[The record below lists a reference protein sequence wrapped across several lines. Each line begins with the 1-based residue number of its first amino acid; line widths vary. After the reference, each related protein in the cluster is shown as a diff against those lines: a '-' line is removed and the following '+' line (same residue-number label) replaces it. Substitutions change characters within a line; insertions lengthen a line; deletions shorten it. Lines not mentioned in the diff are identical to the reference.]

1 MLSRIFATLVL
12 CLLATAAGA
21 ADVVL
26 LTTDFVL
33 GKKLDRIVEAASRE
47 GVVLRWYDVGRT
59 EDTQLEAA
67 IKAARLV
74 VVDAP
79 REEDISEVDSRA
91 GDYWRRF
98 AKPVIHI
105 NRFSRM
111 DRLRIER
118 SEPEFAEQLY
128 AYYLGGRDQN
138 RAYLARFLAHWLNG
152 EDWTQVP
159 DAVPMP
165 EGAIYHPDAPGE
177 LFTELPSYLD
187 WWQKKNG
194 KEWQALPVIG
204 METSSTYIADAQNRM
219 LDEFIRGAEKRGA
232 VPVVYYR
239 EARSLTP
246 PRNAGRSGGGR
257 PQGERPG
264 PGRPEAGIEQGRSVL
279 ERNPGDFPNP
289 AERAPHQLDEPLIT
303 LDGQLIVDVMTVN
316 TFLGV
321 GPDQRLARYRAQD
334 MPVLNVIN
342 YRNGTRDEY
351 QADPAGI
358 STFYIPFQLSIAEY
372 IGIQDPVVLST
383 NEGGEMV
390 PMPEQLDLLLG
401 KAIKLAQLKR
411 KANADKRL
419 ALVFWNTPPGEQN
432 ISASNMNVPR
442 SVAKLIEDL
451 KAGGYQLESRD
462 EQTLIDTFGT
472 LLRPFYREQALAEL
486 TATGHWA
493 FMPLSDYQRWFD
505 TLPASVRT
513 EIDQFW
519 GEAGNSGWVVEKE
532 GIKGFAIP
540 RIEAGNL
547 VILPQPKRS
556 ERPGDAREKDL
567 FHDTSVPLHHGYLA
581 TYLWLR
587 QGFGSD
593 AIIHFGTHGSQ
604 EWTPGKERG
613 LWAYDYPN
621 LLVGNTP
628 VFYPYIVDN
637 IGEAIHVKRRG
648 RGVVISHQTPAFSPA
663 GLAPELAALN
673 DLLRQYHSVDEGMV
687 KETAKTKIIEMV
699 IEQNLH
705 KDVGLDES
713 VWRAEFEPHLRR
725 VEDQIEL
732 LAGALQ
738 PLGLHTFGNT
748 MTDEHRAM
756 NLMLIM
762 LKPLAAELGIDNPEA
777 LFVADYE
784 QIGQTEPYQFVLK
797 YVVQQAAMDALPQ
810 AQRQLVREARQLADN
825 YAAESETRAL
835 LSGLSGGF
843 IDPSYGGDPVR
854 NPDALPTGR
863 NMYGFDPN
871 RVPTKAAYE
880 AGVKAMQDLIDSY
893 KAQHGRYPQKL
904 TFTLWSTE
912 TMRHL
917 GMLEAQIFWALGVKP
932 IWDRSGRV
940 IGIEAVPQQTL
951 GRPRIDTVIS
961 LTGLYRD
968 QFPVVMER
976 FNEAVTL
983 VAALK
988 EPKELNFVR
997 ANAERIRA
1005 ELLAQGI
1012 PAAQAENHALTRL
1025 FGTESGDYGTRLP
1038 EATLGSDQ
1046 WEEGDGKLEALYLSR
1061 MSWAYGPDV
1070 SQWSRKLTDAEGK
1083 VVNTYALHLKG
1094 TDAAV
1099 FSRSSNLRG
1108 LLDTDHPFEYLG
1120 GISMAVKYLDGK
1132 APQLYI
1138 SNLRDPRKARLQ
1150 DAANFMA
1157 MELRSVYQHPNWV
1170 REMMQED
1177 YAGTLNMLKTINNFW
1192 GWQVMDRNVVRDDQW
1207 QNFHEVYVKDKYE
1220 LGLREW
1226 FEQSNPTALAQIS
1239 ERMIEAIRKGYWEA
1253 SDETLRELVEVYTEL
1268 AAKHDVYT
1276 ENRTFARFVA
1286 DQAAGY
1292 GISAAPAPE
1301 QASSVATP
1309 LPESA
1314 NEPQPPGE
1322 QVSGQKL
1329 EEVSQEVQDSPL
1341 DYWLILLLLPV
1352 VAGIWHQ
1359 SRRA

>member
-1 MLSRIFATLVL
+1 MLLRAFAILML
-12 CLLATAAGA
+12 CLLATGAGA

-33 GKKLDRIVEAASRE
+33 GKKLDYIVEAATQE
-47 GVVLRWYDVGRT
+47 GVELRWYDVSRT
-59 EDTQLEAA
+59 DDTELEAA

-74 VVDAP
+74 IVDTP

-91 GDYWRRF
+91 GDHWRRF
-98 AKPVIHI
+98 AKPVVHI
-105 NRFSRM
+105 NRMSWM
-111 DRLRIER
+111 ARLRVERIE
-118 SEPEFAEQLY
+118 SDFAEQLY

-138 RAYLARFLAHWLNG
+138 RAYLAQFLALWLNG
-152 EDWTQVP
+152 EDWTRVP

-177 LFTELPSYLD
+177 LFTDLSGYLD
-187 WWQKKNG
+187 WWQQEKG

-204 METSSTYIADAQNRM
+204 METSSSYIVDAQTRM
-219 LDEFIRGAEKRGA
+219 LDEFIQGAEKRGA
-232 VPVVYYR
+232 VPIVYYR
-239 EARSLTP
+239 DARSLA
-246 PRNAGRSGGGR
+246 PRRNDAGSSGGR
-257 PQGERPG
+257 PGTARPDAAD
-264 PGRPEAGIEQGRSVL
+264 EAGAVI
-279 ERNPGDFPNP
+279 ERNPADFPNP
-289 AERAPHQLDEPLIT
+289 SEQPPHSLDEPLIT
-303 LDGQLIVDVMTVN
+303 LDGRLVVDVMTVN

-321 GPDQRLARYRAQD
+321 GPDQRLARYKAQN

-342 YRNGTRDEY
+342 YRNGTRQDY
-351 QADPAGI
+351 RADPAGI
-358 STFYIPFQLSIAEY
+358 STFYIPFRLSVAEY
-372 IGIQDPVVLST
+372 VGIQDPVVLST

-390 PMPEQLDLLLG
+390 PMREQLDMLLG

-419 ALVFWNTPPGEQN
+419 ALVFWNTPAGEN
-432 ISASNMNVPR
+432 NVSASNMNVPR
-442 SVAKLIEDL
+442 SVARLLDDL
-451 KAGGYQLESRD
+451 KAEGYQLEAKD
-462 EQTLIDTFGT
+462 EQELIDTFGT
-472 LLRPFYREQALAEL
+472 LLRPFYRKQALQEL
-486 TATGHWA
+486 TATEHWA
-493 FMPLSDYQRWFD
+493 FIPLTDYQRWFA
-505 TLPASVRT
+505 TLPASVRKD
-513 EIDQFW
+513 INQFW
-519 GEAGNSGWVVEKE
+519 GKAEKSGWVIEKD
-532 GIKGFAIP
+532 GVKGFVIP
-540 RIEAGNL
+540 RIQAGNL

-556 ERPGDAREKDL
+556 DRPGDEREKDM
-567 FHDTSVPLHHGYLA
+567 FHDTKVPLHHGYLA

-587 QGFGSD
+587 EDFGSD

-628 VFYPYIVDN
+628 VLYPYIVDN

-663 GLAPELAALN
+663 GLDPELTALN
-673 DLLRQYHSVDEGMV
+673 DMLREYHSVDEGMV
-687 KETAKTKIIEMV
+687 KKAAKEKIIQAV
-699 IEQNLH
+699 VDQNLH
-705 KDVGLDES
+705 KDVGLEEKAWRES
-713 VWRAEFEPHLRR
+713 FESHLRQ
-725 VEDQIEL
+725 VEDHIEL

-738 PLGLHTFGNT
+738 PLGLHTFGKT
-748 MTDEHRAM
+748 MSDEHQAM

-762 LKPLAAELGIDNPEA
+762 LKPLAEELGIDNPDA

-784 QIGQTEPYQFVLK
+784 QIQKTEPYQFVLK
-797 YVVQQAAMDALPQ
+797 YVVQGASIEALSP
-810 AQRQLVREARQLADN
+810 ARKQLVKEARELVAN
-825 YAAESETRAL
+825 YVAESETQAL
-835 LSGLSGGF
+835 ITGLESGF
-843 IDPSYGGDPVR
+843 IHPSYGGDPIR

-871 RVPTKAAYE
+871 RVPTKAAYD
-880 AGVKAMQDLIDSY
+880 AGVKAMQNLIDNY
-893 KAQHGRYPQKL
+893 KTQHGRYPRKL

-932 IWDRSGRV
+932 VWDRGGRV
-940 IGIEAVPQQTL
+940 IGIEAIPQQEL

-968 QFPVVMER
+968 QFPVVIER
-976 FNEAVTL
+976 LNEAVTL

-988 EPKELNFVR
+988 EPKNLNFVR
-997 ANAERIRA
+997 ANTDRVRA
-1005 ELLAQGI
+1005 ALLALGL
-1012 PAAQAENHALTRL
+1012 PEDQAENHALTRV
-1025 FGTESGDYGTRLP
+1025 FGTESGDYGTKLP

-1046 WEEGDGKLEALYLSR
+1046 WEEGDGKLEELYLSR
-1061 MSWAYGPDV
+1061 MSWAYGPDT
-1070 SQWSRKLTDAEGK
+1070 SQWSRKLTDSEGQ
-1083 VVNTYALHLKG
+1083 VINTYAEHLKG

-1120 GISMAVKYLDGK
+1120 GISMAVKYLDGE

-1138 SNLRDPRKARLQ
+1138 SNMRDPRKARLQ
-1150 DAANFMA
+1150 DAGNFMA

-1170 REMMQED
+1170 KEMMQED

-1226 FEQSNPTALAQIS
+1226 FEQANPTALAQIS

-1253 SDETLRELVEVYTEL
+1253 SDETLRELVEVYTEV
-1268 AAKHDVYT
+1268 AEAHDVYT
-1276 ENRTFARFVA
+1276 ENRTFAQFVA
-1286 DQAAGY
+1286 DKAVGY
-1292 GISAAPAPE
+1292 GASSAPAPD
-1301 QASSVATP
+1301 QASSAATP
-1309 LPESA
+1309 PPEGA
-1314 NEPQPPGE
+1314 NKPQPQGE

-1329 EEVSQEVQDSPL
+1329 EEVSQQMPDIPI
-1341 DYWLILLLLPV
+1341 DYWLFALLLPV
-1352 VAGIWHQ
+1352 AAGAFQ
-1359 SRRA
+1359 QGRRARTSHY